1 METELNGLRQ
11 NDDRV
16 TLQGTIDTT
25 VAELTKLREER
36 GAQET
41 MVQAIIEQRDMYR
54 VLLSSSDSRLTTTA
68 SSSKSVAEE
77 PAEENENSEKMI
89 EIKSKLIVAEKTLSQ
104 LNNKLEK
111 MEENDKLQSKLFETC
126 RNDLSQFRSEASG

>member
-1 METELNGLRQ
+1 LNGLRQ

>member
-1 METELNGLRQ
+1 MNGLRQ

>member
-1 METELNGLRQ
+1 
-11 NDDRV
+11 
-16 TLQGTIDTT
+16 